1 MQNITPDNLVAFV
14 YADCSSV
21 LKVKISEAAQTQ
33 WDVKQKIKA
42 LQHAAQQFYTIA
54 PRTPRLQTQQA
65 ILQYAAAKQNQMVV

>member
-33 WDVKQKIKA
+33 WDVKQKIIA
-42 LQHAAQQFYTIA
+42 LRQSVSQFYSIA

-65 ILQYAAAKQNQMVV
+65 ILQYATAKQNQMVV